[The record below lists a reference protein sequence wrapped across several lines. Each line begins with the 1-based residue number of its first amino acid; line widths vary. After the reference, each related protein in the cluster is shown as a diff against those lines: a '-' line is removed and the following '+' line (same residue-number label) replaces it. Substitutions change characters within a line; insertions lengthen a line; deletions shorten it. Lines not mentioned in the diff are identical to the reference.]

1 MQPDAIAF
9 DAFGTLFDLE
19 ALREPLGDDAF
30 EAFVSRLVPWTW
42 HLTAS
47 GVWSPLPE
55 IAAHAGGEE
64 AAERLTSLPA
74 FPDVRPGLDAL
85 AGRPPLAIL
94 SNGTQD
100 GARTLV
106 ENAGLAGRFEHILT
120 ADQVE
125 RYKPAPEVY
134 GMAPRAFQ
142 TRADRVLMVSS
153 NEWDIAGASFA
164 GLLTAWLGRGR
175 EPSWV
180 LGVEP
185 DLVLDSLTDLAPA
198 LA

>member
-19 ALREPLGDDAF
+19 ALREPMGSDAF
-30 EAFVSRLVPWTW
+30 EAFVARLVPWTW
-42 HLTAS
+42 HVTAAA
-47 GVWSPLPE
+47 VWSPLPE
-55 IAAHAGGEE
+55 IATHAGGRE
-64 AAERLTSLPA
+64 AAERLRELPA
-74 FPDVRPGLDAL
+74 FPDVGPGLDAL
-85 AGRPPLAIL
+85 AGRRLAVL

-100 GARTLV
+100 GVRALV
-106 ENAGLAGRFEHILT
+106 ENAGLADRFEHLLS

-125 RYKPAPEVY
+125 RYKPAPEIY
-134 GMAPRAFQ
+134 ALAPRAFR

-185 DLVLDSLTDLAPA
+185 DLVLGSLGELAG
-198 LA
+198 LLG